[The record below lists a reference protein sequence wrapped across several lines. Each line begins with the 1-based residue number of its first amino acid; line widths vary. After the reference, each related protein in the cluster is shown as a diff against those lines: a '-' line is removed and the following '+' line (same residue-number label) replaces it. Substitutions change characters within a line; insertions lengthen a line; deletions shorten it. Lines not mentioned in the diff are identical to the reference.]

1 MLEIIPE
8 NIIGALELKD
18 AELIKNLAELD
29 LAGFSPK
36 GKEGSGIQVIPG
48 RQKNL
53 VLAFLMLPQFSLK
66 WD

>member
-1 MLEIIPE
+1 MCAFFFNFVYGNPLLEVIPE
-8 NIIGALELKD
+8 NIIGVLELKD
-18 AELIKNLAELD
+18 AELIKGLAELD

-53 VLAFLMLPQFSLK
+53 V
-66 WD
+66 